1 MLRRLTMPA
10 SAKSKKAKS
19 GPSAAGKAGLRRRAA
34 RVPAKTRAASKRVVA
49 EKVLRSPGVQVLL
62 EGIDRGRLKATAE
75 EMAAKLGRKL
85 LQVDLAAIVSKYIGE
100 TEKNL
105 DRIFARAE
113 ASDAV
118 LFFDEAE
125 ALFGK
130 RSEVKDSHDRYVNIE
145 ANYLL
150 QRIEAFSGL
159 VVVASNCKENLD
171 PAFLRRLHFIIP
183 LPATADC
190 EPPKPKRTKGR

>member
-1 MLRRLTMPA
+1 MPTPTR
-10 SAKSKKAKS
+10 SKKTKS
-19 GPSAAGKAGLRRRAA
+19 GPSGAGKAGLRRRAV
-34 RVPAKTRAASKRVVA
+34 RVPAKARTPGKRPPAV
-49 EKVLRSPGVQVLL
+49 ETLRSPGVQVLL
-62 EGIDRGRLKATAE
+62 EGTDRGRLKATAE
-75 EMAAKLGRKL
+75 EMAAKLSRGL
-85 LQVDLAAIVSKYIGE
+85 LPIDLAAIVSKYIGE

-118 LFFDEAE
+118 LYFDEAD

-130 RSEVKDSHDRYVNIE
+130 RSDVKDSHDRYFNVK
-145 ANYLL
+145 ANSLL

-159 VVVASNCKENLD
+159 VVLASNSKENLD

-183 LPATADC
+183 LPTLPAR
-190 EPPKPKRTKGR
+190 EPRKRKGSKGR